1 MTFLRS
7 AILSISTFIRSSASS
22 APEDDARVK
31 NEECQRKF
39 KNEMIL
45 KKMFLRTV
53 RSSGGGGLA
62 SVLLLT

>member
-1 MTFLRS
+1 MTFRRS

-39 KNEMIL
+39 KNAKIL
-45 KKMFLRTV
+45 KMFLRTV
-53 RSSGGGGLA
+53 RGSGGGLA